1 MADFLN
7 DLLRI
12 GKKVIEASE
21 ALQAEIDKREPKPRP
36 KSTPSQSTSS
46 SSDSASVGGSAS
58 PAQDLSSLY
67 VKHLMSGCPDPLSLL
82 TVEDAERLMRCA
94 ISTPV
99 TTGEEEYIGAHYGCE
114 DDRSMYVSLSVSAL
128 MPWDYVQS
136 EVTTS
141 PAPQSVGDE
150 AMISDDML
158 YVRSGD
164 RFFWLYGRGVEDST
178 IYAIANHVAAKMAA
192 S

>member
-12 GKKVIEASE
+12 GKKVIEVSE

-36 KSTPSQSTSS
+36 RSTTTETSS
-46 SSDSASVGGSAS
+46 ASDSSRAVGSNS
-58 PAQDLSSLY
+58 PAPNLSSLY
-67 VKHLMSGCPDPLSLL
+67 VKHLMNGCPDPLTLL
-82 TVEDAERLMRCA
+82 TVEDAERLMQCA
-94 ISTPV
+94 ISTPS
-99 TTGEEEYIGAHYGCE
+99 TSGEEEYIGAHYGCE

-128 MPWDYVQS
+128 MPWDYVRD

-150 AMISDDML
+150 ALVSGDML
-158 YVRSGD
+158 YVRQGE
-164 RFFWLYGRGVEDST
+164 RFFWIYGRGVDQST
-178 IYAIANHVAAKMAA
+178 IYAIAQHVAAKMASA